1 MQSEK
6 YERTK
11 QALTAAVGVLSI
23 YTVYATFLKPV
34 AFKAPGKE
42 PPKSILTK
50 HLSWFLSKGPFLMN
64 GYARL
69 IEDYF
74 QEQNWKSFWTFI
86 PGKYPTL
93 ETVDPVVIKET
104 FSCPYKWTKT
114 PVGIERA
121 RDFLGDGI
129 FNTNGT
135 KWRIQRKQASYIFS
149 EKSLKDVMLPRMI
162 TGTKKIVDKFSTL
175 STDDS
180 FDVQKAFHD
189 IFMDTFCQIA
199 FGWDSKTFDTDS
211 NFGNNY
217 ERIFQLIASRSV
229 NPFWKVLRWL
239 GMGFEKECAK
249 VIKTYKTIIREVV
262 VRAIERKK
270 EGSRSGVKSLIERL
284 LDISAKGEPL
294 NPEQLIDFVS
304 NFLLA
309 GRDTTASTLTWA
321 LYNIISFPHTKE
333 KLLEDIKRVREAY
346 PGDLW
351 SQLKNMVYVEAW
363 IWESMRFYSPVPTI
377 RKCNTSTATIE
388 LSDGSVIPKNSNVMI
403 RIQASSWNPNI
414 WKNPREFYPERH
426 IKDGKL
432 CIKPP
437 EEFPTFNGGKRLC
450 LGKKMAIM
458 NAKLM
463 FTELITRFEFKLS
476 SDKPAP
482 LQTWL
487 ITSKSSTGM
496 WLQIKDLLAAS

>member
-1 MQSEK
+1 MQIEK
-6 YERTK
+6 YEQTK
-11 QALTAAVGVLSI
+11 KALIAAVGVLSI
-23 YTVYATFLKPV
+23 YTVYATVLKP
-34 AFKAPGKE
+34 ADFKAPGKE
-42 PPKSILTK
+42 PPKTLFTK
-50 HLSWFLSKGPFLMN
+50 HLSWFLSKGPFAMS

-74 QEQNWKSFWTFI
+74 QEQNWKSFWTFV
-86 PGKYPTL
+86 PGVLPTL
-93 ETVDPVVIKET
+93 QTVDPVVIKEA
-104 FSCPYKWTKT
+104 FSCPYKWTKS
-114 PVGIERA
+114 PVGIERG

-129 FNTNGT
+129 FNTNGS
-135 KWRIQRKQASYIFS
+135 KWRIQRKQAAYIFS
-149 EKSLKDVMLPRMI
+149 EKSLKEVMLPQMV
-162 TGTKKIVDKFSTL
+162 TGTKKIVDKFSTM
-175 STDDS
+175 SAVES

-217 ERIFQLIASRSV
+217 ERILQLLACRAI
-229 NPFWKVLRWL
+229 NPFWKLLRWF
-239 GMGFEKECAK
+239 GNGSEKELSRL
-249 VIKTYKTIIREVV
+249 IKTFKTTIREVV
-262 VRAIERKK
+262 LEAIERNKDGSSSK
-270 EGSRSGVKSLIERL
+270 EKNLIERL
-284 LDISAKGEPL
+284 LDISAKGKPL
-294 NPEQLIDFVS
+294 NPDQLVDFVS
-304 NFLLA
+304 NFIIA

-321 LYNIISFPHTKE
+321 LYNIISFPNTKE

-363 IWESMRFYSPVPTI
+363 IWESMRFYAPVTNI
-377 RKCNTSTATIE
+377 RKCNTSTTKIE
-388 LSDGSVIPKNSNVMI
+388 LTDGSVIPKNSAVLI
-403 RIQASSWNPNI
+403 RVQASSWNPNI
-414 WKNPREFYPERH
+414 WKNPREFRPERH

-432 CIKPP
+432 SIKPP

-450 LGKKMAIM
+450 LGKRMAIM

-476 SDKPAP
+476 SDKPGP
-482 LQTWL
+482 VQTWL

-496 WLQIKDLLAAS
+496 WLQIKNLEADP